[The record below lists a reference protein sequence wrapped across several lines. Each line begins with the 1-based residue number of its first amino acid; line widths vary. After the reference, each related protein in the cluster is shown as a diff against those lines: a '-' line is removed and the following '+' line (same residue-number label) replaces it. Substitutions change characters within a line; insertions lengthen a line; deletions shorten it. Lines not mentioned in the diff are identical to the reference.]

1 MKKIN
6 ETVLKETYYIAAI
19 TLILSMLMQSVFL
32 VISKWDYTI
41 LLGNL
46 LGFITVVGNFLLLGL
61 TVQKAVEKEEKEAR
75 QLIKTSQS
83 LRLLMLFVVAVIA
96 YFIPFVNIIAVIIP
110 YLFPR
115 VAIALRPVL
124 NKKG

>member
-115 VAIALRPVL
+115 IAIALRPVL